1 MIKIKL
7 SVHSDWPVLRQ
18 TPGEKGVWGNCQ
30 FFVNQDMDE
39 CDWWVVS
46 DSLPKTETC
55 KCDPKKTI
63 FVTGEPPTIKSY
75 DNNFL
80 KQFKTTI
87 TCERND
93 IKHPNIIYNQQG
105 LFWMI
110 GGAPVK
116 GAGPAEKKTRNYDEL
131 KSINDVKKTKL
142 ISAIVST
149 KKITEGHQARL
160 AFIEEA
166 KKYFKDRLDVFGV
179 GHNPIPDKWNA
190 IAPYKYHIVM
200 ENSSINDYWTEK
212 LSDTFL
218 SLSLP
223 IYYGCP
229 NIAKYFPDM
238 PLVPIDVSN
247 INESIKRIEN
257 VISDN
262 FYEEKNDKIKEA
274 KQLILDKYNF
284 FASIASFCDKNNALM
299 GKKEKIILKPE
310 KLKNNILK
318 RIINKVT

>member
-7 SVHSDWPVLRQ
+7 SVHSNWPILRQ
-18 TPGEKGVWGNCQ
+18 TPGEKGIWVNCR

-46 DSLPKTETC
+46 DGLSKAETC
-55 KCDPKKTI
+55 RCDPRKTI
-63 FVTGEPPTIKSY
+63 FITGEPPTIKSY

-80 KQFKTTI
+80 KQFETII

-116 GAGPAEKKTRNYDEL
+116 SAGPSKKNINYDQL

-149 KKITEGHQARL
+149 KKITEGHRARL
-160 AFIEEA
+160 AFIEKA
-166 KKYFKDRLDVFGV
+166 KKHFKEKLDIFGV
-179 GHNPIPDKWNA
+179 GHNPIPDKWDA

-223 IYYGCP
+223 VYYGCP
-229 NIAKYFPDM
+229 NIAKYFPEM
-238 PLVPIDVSN
+238 PLVPVDISN
-247 INESIKRIEN
+247 INESIKKIEN

-262 FYEEKNDKIKEA
+262 LYEKKYDKIKEA

-284 FASIASFCDKNNALM
+284 FANIASFCDKNNTLTN
-299 GKKEKIILKPE
+299 KKEKMTLRPE

-318 RIINKVT
+318 RIIRKII

>member
-18 TPGEKGVWGNCQ
+18 TPGGKGVWGNCQ
-30 FFVNQDMDE
+30 FFVNQDIDE

-46 DSLPKTETC
+46 DNLPKTETC
-55 KCDPKKTI
+55 RCDRQKTI

-80 KQFKTTI
+80 KQFKTII
-87 TCERND
+87 TCERKD

-116 GAGPAEKKTRNYDEL
+116 GAGPTEKNINYDKL
-131 KSINDVKKTKL
+131 KSMSDVKKTKL
-142 ISAIVST
+142 ISTIVST
-149 KKITEGHQARL
+149 KKITEGHKIRL
-160 AFIEEA
+160 AFMKEA
-166 KKYFKDRLDVFGV
+166 KKHFKEKLDIFGV

-190 IAPYKYHIVM
+190 IAPYKYHIAM
-200 ENSSINDYWTEK
+200 ENSFIKDYWTEK

-223 IYYGCP
+223 VYYGCP
-229 NIAKYFPDM
+229 NIASYFPNM
-238 PLVPIDVSN
+238 PLVPIDIAN
-247 INESIKRIEN
+247 INESIEKIEKA
-257 VISDN
+257 ISDS
-262 FYEEKNDKIKEA
+262 FYEKKYNKIKEA

-284 FASIASFCDKNNALM
+284 FASIASFCDKNNILTD
-299 GKKEKIILKPE
+299 KKEKIILKPE
-310 KLKNNILK
+310 KLKNNIFK
-318 RIINKVT
+318 RIIRKII

>member
-18 TPGEKGVWGNCQ
+18 TPGENGVWENFR
-30 FFVNQDMDE
+30 FFVNQDIDE

-55 KCDPKKTI
+55 KCDPQKTI

-75 DNNFL
+75 DNDFL
-80 KQFKTTI
+80 KQFKTII

-116 GAGPAEKKTRNYDEL
+116 GAGPSEKKTINYDKL
-131 KSINDVKKTKL
+131 KSINDIKKTKL

-149 KKITEGHQARL
+149 KKITEGHKARL

-166 KKYFKDRLDVFGV
+166 KKHFKEKLDVFGV
-179 GHNPIPDKWNA
+179 GHNPIPDKWDA

-200 ENSSINDYWTEK
+200 ENSFIRDYWTEK

-238 PLVPIDVSN
+238 PLVPIDISN
-247 INESIKRIEN
+247 INESIKKTEN
-257 VISDN
+257 AISDN
-262 FYEEKNDKIKEA
+262 IYEKNCDKIKEA

-284 FASIASFCDKNNALM
+284 FANIASFCGKNNTLTD
-299 GKKEKIILKPE
+299 KKEKITLKPE
-310 KLKNNILK
+310 KSKNNILK
-318 RIINKVT
+318 RIIKKII